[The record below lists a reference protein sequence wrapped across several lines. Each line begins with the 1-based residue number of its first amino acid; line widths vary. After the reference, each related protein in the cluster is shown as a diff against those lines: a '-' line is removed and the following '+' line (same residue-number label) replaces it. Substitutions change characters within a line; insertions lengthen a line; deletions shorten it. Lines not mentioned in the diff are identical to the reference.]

1 MLQLK
6 DALCCDCESGDLGGF
21 HVLSARVCGAGAL
34 PAQWSTLS
42 LTTLAIDRNSLTGM
56 IPASWGT
63 SGSLGQLSTLQMA
76 GNLLNGT
83 IPEM

>member
-1 MLQLK
+1 MPFAMTVNQEIWG
-6 DALCCDCESGDLGGF
+6 AF
-21 HVLSARVCGAGAL
+21 RVLSARVCGAGTL
-34 PAQWSTLS
+34 PTQWCTLS

-56 IPASWGT
+56 IPASWGA
-63 SGSLGQLSTLQMA
+63 SGALSQLSTLQMA